1 MPFSTS
7 FCLTNIGN
15 LPSNTTLSF
24 YSNADGYTVPFQTTV
39 PLFSVTGN
47 NCPFTL
53 TGVYDGTTIIKVQT
67 STGNCCAVI
76 NITPNDPCTFCNL
89 GFDAFS
95 AATIGEIVAGNI
107 TGSCSSNITDYLIEW
122 YDVTNANSPVLKF
135 TSGKGNVFQYI
146 FTHPLVNTTAIP
158 ALPGLYKPFLRKII
172 INGIVYS
179 YNGGSGMVQA
189 NLDCFTTVSVNVTPL
204 NCSNG
209 TEVGNF
215 SHMIQFSGASQ
226 GVQPI
231 PLSTVFQLSA
241 DTKYLAWRFWGY
253 DIADELQ
260 FTYYGSY
267 YNNTPII
274 LEWFGIGNNNVGPNL
289 STNTFPK
296 TTSTS
301 SWGDDDQG
309 GYYGKVTC
317 LTGIT
322 ISNNDYIVITIKP
335 NILNS
340 KTNFKL
346 KLQCLTTFNCQT
358 CLDNYY
364 NTVGYKIVQSSIIST
379 PMGCNQNNIQF
390 SYSGCSTNNVSNS
403 DIYKYLSVPGT
414 TTPSTFFPGMFTDN
428 GLGGGNLTYSLT
440 KQSCTLN
447 NSGFSLIC
455 ATPVDG
461 NIITFTKNNSGP
473 AGKGNI
479 NMSFSNINDFNA
491 YYNSYNQRLLQLG
504 TISNDPT
511 NINFYKGVYL
521 TTTRPNNQT
530 DQCGDTTNS
539 ITYPIHSS
547 SVVTTGFTSNMY
559 TLNIT
564 MPTITKQISFSNC
577 QLYCDS
583 YVVSFVTD
591 INQQSTGSTNNLT
604 YTNNK
609 GNRYTE
615 PCNRIWSIELSNN
628 PLTGATFENGVQYS
642 KFSNETK
649 PFSANT
655 NGSYSYISS
664 MSATTCNFS
673 RFVLQPGYPNSNLD
687 YYVQLMASYQIK
699 LNNPLNVNDFIIQA
713 TPLSQS
719 FYSSTI
725 PGFYSWSGVIPNPN
739 SAITIYQKVNGIGT
753 VLNPNYF
760 I

>member
-1 MPFSTS
+1 MSFSTS
-7 FCLTNIGN
+7 FCLTNVGN

-24 YSNADGYTVPFQTTV
+24 YSNVDGYTVPFQTTV
-39 PLFSVTGN
+39 PLLSVTGN

-53 TGVYDGTTIIKVQT
+53 TGVLDGTTIIKVES

-76 NITPNDPCTFCNL
+76 NITPNDPCSFCNL
-89 GFDAFS
+89 GFDTFS

-107 TGSCSSNITDYLIEW
+107 TGSCSANITDYLIEW

-146 FTHPLVNTTAIP
+146 YTHPLVNTTSIP
-158 ALPGLYKPFLRKII
+158 ALPGLYKPFLRRII

-179 YNGGSGMVQA
+179 YNGGSGTVQA

-209 TEVGNF
+209 TEVGDF

-226 GVQPI
+226 GIQPI

-260 FTYYGSY
+260 FTYYGTH

-274 LEWFGIGNNNVGPNL
+274 LEWFGIGNNNTGSNL
-289 STNTFPK
+289 SENTFPK
-296 TTSTS
+296 TTFTY
-301 SWGDDDQG
+301 SWGDDEQG

-322 ISNNDYIVITIKP
+322 RSDNDYIVISIKP

-358 CLDNYY
+358 CLDSYY

-379 PMGCNQNNIQF
+379 PMSCNQNSIQF
-390 SYSGCSTNNVSNS
+390 SYSGCSTNDVSNT
-403 DIYKYLSVPGT
+403 DIYKYLSVPSS
-414 TTPSTFFPGMFTDN
+414 TTPSTFNTGIFTSN
-428 GLGGGNLTYSLT
+428 GLYGGNITYSLT
-440 KQSCTLN
+440 KQSCILN
-447 NSGFSLIC
+447 NGGFTLIC
-455 ATPVDG
+455 APVVDG

-473 AGKGNI
+473 GGQGNI
-479 NMSFSNINDFNA
+479 SMSFSNINDFNA
-491 YYNSYNQRLLQLG
+491 YYNSYNQRLLSLG

-511 NINFYKGVYL
+511 NINFYKAVYL
-521 TTTRPNNQT
+521 AATRPNNQT
-530 DQCGDTTNS
+530 DQCGDTTS
-539 ITYPIHSS
+539 FVSYIIHAS
-547 SVVTTGFTSNMY
+547 SVVTTGFTNNNY

-564 MPTITKQISFSNC
+564 MPTITKQISFTNC
-577 QLYCDS
+577 QLSCDS
-583 YVVSFVTD
+583 YVVSFVTEV
-591 INQQSTGSTNNLT
+591 NEQSIGTSNNLT

-609 GNRYTE
+609 GNRYNE
-615 PCNRIWSIELSNN
+615 PCYKTWSIALSNN
-628 PLTGATFENGVQYS
+628 PVTEANFMNGVQYS
-642 KFSNETK
+642 KFSNETR

-673 RFVLQPGYPNSNLD
+673 RFVLDPASPNSNAE
-687 YYVQLMASYQIK
+687 YYSQIMAAYKIK
-699 LNNPLNVNDFIIQA
+699 LNNPSNVNDFIIQA

-719 FYSSTI
+719 YYTSTI
-725 PGFYSWSGVIPNPN
+725 PGFNIWSPLVANPN
-739 SAITIYQKVNGIGT
+739 SIITIYQRVNGVGT
-753 VLNPNYF
+753 VLNPSYF